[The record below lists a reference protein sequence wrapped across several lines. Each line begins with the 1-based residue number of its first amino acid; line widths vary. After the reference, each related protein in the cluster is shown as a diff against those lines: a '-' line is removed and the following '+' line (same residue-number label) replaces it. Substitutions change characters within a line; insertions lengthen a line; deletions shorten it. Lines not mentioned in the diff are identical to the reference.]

1 MKKLTTSVLAGLI
14 LLACGAPV
22 WGQSRISELQL
33 QLQAAEAQGNTA
45 EAARIRAELERLQAT
60 PTFDLDQITVTGTRT
75 PRSVGES
82 SGTVTVID
90 AERVRRELSRNIQ
103 DLVRYEPGVSV
114 RGNLRYGLQDFNI
127 RGLDANRVLIQ
138 VDGIRQPERFTFGP
152 FALGRD
158 YFEIETLRTVEI
170 IRGPASTLY
179 GSDALGGGG

>member
-33 QLQAAEAQGNTA
+33 QLQAAEAQGNTTEA
-45 EAARIRAELERLQAT
+45 ERLRAELERLQTA

-138 VDGIRQPERFTFGP
+138 VDGIRQPARKPRSPVLLPGASLLATTAG
-152 FALGRD
+152 G
-158 YFEIETLRTVEI
+158 TK
-170 IRGPASTLY
+170 PARSRL
-179 GSDALGGGG
+179 